1 MGDGGIKLL
10 SLGFTRRFQVSMGTC
25 AQVVGQLAVLDAA
38 SLDQL
43 RYCILYT
50 SNCTVFITNRRCGYR
65 QSIGIGGGGMGAE
78 RGENAHLQMRQGWLL
93 GDWIEVLNDAGDELQ
108 LHPFLHLL
116 VDTAE

>member
-1 MGDGGIKLL
+1 M
-10 SLGFTRRFQVSMGTC
+10 QVGAFSF
-25 AQVVGQLAVLDAA
+25 LD
-38 SLDQL
+38 LTVK
-43 RYCILYT
+43 YT
-50 SNCTVFITNRRCGYR
+50 ICNENCTVFITNRRCGYR

-78 RGENAHLQMRQGWLL
+78 RGKNAHPQMRQGWLL

>member
-1 MGDGGIKLL
+1 M
-10 SLGFTRRFQVSMGTC
+10 QVGAFSF
-25 AQVVGQLAVLDAA
+25 LD
-38 SLDQL
+38 LTVK
-43 RYCILYT
+43 YT
-50 SNCTVFITNRRCGYR
+50 ICNENCTVLITNRRCGYR

-78 RGENAHLQMRQGWLL
+78 RGKNAQTQMRQGWLL